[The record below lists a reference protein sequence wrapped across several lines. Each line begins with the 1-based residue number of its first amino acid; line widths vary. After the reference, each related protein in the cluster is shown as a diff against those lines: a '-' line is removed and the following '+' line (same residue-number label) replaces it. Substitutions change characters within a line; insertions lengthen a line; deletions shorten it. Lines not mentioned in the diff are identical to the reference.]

1 MNASREL
8 PRIAV
13 IGTGGTISSL
23 GVTSLDV
30 MDYSEHG
37 RKLAVQEVLARVPEA
52 ALVAEVLPVPFREV
66 GSTAIGP
73 ADWFELRA
81 TIRRLAREQPGL
93 AGFVILHGTAT
104 LEETAFFLN
113 LTLDVKQA
121 VVLVGAQR
129 PISAVGSDA
138 PMNLVAALR
147 VAGAPAARGRGVLVV
162 MNDEI
167 HAARDVVK
175 TSTYRVQTFRAT
187 PHGTLGSVEGDG
199 VHFFRRADRPCAPDG
214 PFTALPDAAVLP
226 RVDIVYSYAGA
237 DGALIEAALRAGA
250 RGLVSAGLAPG
261 IPARGERDALEA
273 AVRGGVFVVQCSRAF
288 SGRVVRRRYLQE
300 NGFIAGED
308 FSPQKARI
316 LLALALAQGNAD
328 LAAIRGYFAAL

>member
-1 MNASREL
+1 MPDSRRL

-13 IGTGGTISSL
+13 IGCGGTISSL

-52 ALVAEVLPVPFREV
+52 ALVADALPVPFREV

-73 ADWFELRA
+73 ADWLELRA
-81 TIRRLAREQPGL
+81 TIRRLAREQPDL
-93 AGFVILHGTAT
+93 AGFVVLHGTAT

-113 LTLDVKQA
+113 LTLDVPQT
-121 VVLVGAQR
+121 VVLTGAQR

-138 PMNLVAALR
+138 PANLISALR
-147 VAGAPAARGRGVLVV
+147 VAGAPQSRGRGVLVV

-167 HAARDVVK
+167 NAARDVVK
-175 TSTYRVQTFRAT
+175 TSMYRVQTFRAT

-199 VHFFRRADRPCAPDG
+199 VHFYRRVDRPRAPDT
-214 PFTALPDAAVLP
+214 PFTTLADDAVLP
-226 RVDIVYSYAGA
+226 RVDIVLSYAGA
-237 DGALIEAALRAGA
+237 DGALIEAAMAAGA

-261 IPARGERDALEA
+261 IPARGQRDALEA
-273 AVRGGVFVVQCSRAF
+273 AVRAGVVVVQCSRAF

-300 NGFIAGED
+300 NGFVAGED

-316 LLALALAQGNAD
+316 LLALALAQGAD
-328 LAAIRGYFAAL
+328 LATIRGYFATY